1 MRRCEGQGLA
11 LVKLGSMYEG
21 GRGVTQD
28 YVQAYKWYDLGA
40 RRNEKTGEQLRDE
53 LEKRMT
59 PAQVAEAQMM
69 TKEWM
74 AEGP

>member
-1 MRRCEGQGLA
+1 MRRCEGHGLA

-28 YVQAYKWYDLGA
+28 YVHVYKWYDLGA

-53 LEKRMT
+53 L
-59 PAQVAEAQMM
+59 VN
-69 TKEWM
+69 
-74 AEGP
+74 G